1 MEEDIIV
8 KHNTGIKTKTL
19 IEKRLDA
26 AIQKASEHIKYKE
39 AHDEDLLRGLAIV
52 REFIKKKKRVCY
64 GGTAMNAILPV
75 SKQFYDKNLDLP
87 DYDFYTPDV
96 DSDVTE
102 LVKLLK
108 QEGFNDVFSKVGIH
122 EGTMKVLVNYT
133 PIADVSYIDPELF
146 NVILRRSI
154 LKDGMHY
161 TDEYILRMMMYL
173 ELSRPKG
180 MPERWTKVFER
191 LELINDSFPIK
202 GCTINVGKK
211 PEIPLTLRKVI
222 LDYIIE
228 WKRILCN
235 GPIVP
240 LYRQGIRKQNAIFRI
255 QEGGPILFT
264 SPDPKIDSA
273 ELLKRLEEPSITL
286 FRHRK
291 RGEIIPERIELR
303 QGKKTICVIIQEIA
317 CHSYVPFPTNDGR
330 TIYLGSLEFLITL
343 YLSLSIFTL
352 HGEDVLGPRIL
363 CQVKEFIKI
372 FRENY
377 RAKNSQFEA
386 FALQCRGHQPRF
398 ASLLRDKIKRQ
409 KEYKEKQKQ
418 RATQRASRSSST
430 RKKSATRKSARR
442 NARTEQNEK

>member
-8 KHNTGIKTKTL
+8 NKQTVVKTKSL
-19 IEKRLDA
+19 IEKRLEQA
-26 AIQKASEHIKYKE
+26 VEKASEHIKYEE
-39 AHDEDLLRGLAIV
+39 AHDDQLLRGLAIV
-52 REFIKKKKRVCY
+52 RDFIKTKKRVCY
-64 GGTAMNAILPV
+64 GGTAMNAILPA
-75 SKQFYDKNLDLP
+75 SKQFYDKDLDLP

-96 DSDVTE
+96 DSDVAE

-108 QEGFNDVFSKVGIH
+108 KEGFSDVYSKVGIH
-122 EGTMKVLVNYT
+122 DGTMKVLVNYT
-133 PIADVSYIDPELF
+133 PIADVSHIDPELF
-146 NVILRRSI
+146 NVLLRRSI

-180 MPERWTKVFER
+180 MPERWAKVFER
-191 LELINDSFPIK
+191 LELINESFPIK

-211 PEIPLTLRKVI
+211 PEISLAFRKVI

-240 LYRQGIRKQNAIFRI
+240 LYRQGIRKRNAVFRI

-264 SPDPKIDSA
+264 SPDPKVDSTA
-273 ELLKRLEEPSITL
+273 LLKRLEDPSITL

-291 RGEIIPERIELR
+291 RGEIVPERVELR
-303 QGKKTICVIIQEIA
+303 QHNKTVCIIIQEIA

-363 CQVKEFIKI
+363 CQVKELIKI
-372 FRENY
+372 FRENC
-377 RAKNSQFEA
+377 RAKKSQFDA
-386 FALQCRGHQPRF
+386 FALQCRGHQTRF
-398 ASLLRDKIKRQ
+398 ASLLREKVKRQ
-409 KEYKEKQKQ
+409 KKEKEKEKDG
-418 RATQRASRSSST
+418 RSTSRKRSITKRNSAT
-430 RKKSATRKSARR
+430 KKSPRR
-442 NARTEQNEK
+442 NHTTEQDEK

>member
-1 MEEDIIV
+1 MEEDIILQ
-8 KHNTGIKTKTL
+8 KEGGIQSKSLVQKRL
-19 IEKRLDA
+19 ESAIEK
-26 AIQKASEHIKYKE
+26 ASQHIKYQE
-39 AHDEDLLRGLAIV
+39 AHDEHLLRGLAIV
-52 REFIKKKKRVCY
+52 RDFIKSKKRVCY

-75 SKQFYDKNLDLP
+75 SKQFYDKDLDLP

-96 DSDVTE
+96 DSDIAE
-102 LVKLLK
+102 LVGLLE

-146 NVILRRSI
+146 NVILRRSV
-154 LKDGMHY
+154 LKDGIHY
-161 TDEYILRMMMYL
+161 TDEYILRMMMFL

-191 LELINDSFPIK
+191 LELINESFPIK
-202 GCTINVGKK
+202 GCTINVGQK
-211 PEIPLTLRKVI
+211 PEIPLLFRKVI

-228 WKRILCN
+228 WKRVLCN

-240 LYRQGIRKQNAIFRI
+240 LYRQGIRKRNAVFRI

-264 SPDPKIDSA
+264 SPDPKVDSS
-273 ELLKRLEEPSITL
+273 ELLGRLDDPTITL

-291 RGEIIPERIELR
+291 RGDIIPERIELR

-317 CHSYVPFPTNDGR
+317 CHSYVAFPTNDGR
-330 TIYLGSLEFLITL
+330 TIYLGSLEFLISL

-372 FRENY
+372 FRENC
-377 RAKNSQFEA
+377 RAKKSQFEA
-386 FALQCRGHQPRF
+386 FALQCRGHQTRY
-398 ASLLRDKIKRQ
+398 ASLLREKIKRQ
-409 KEYKEKQKQ
+409 KAHKEKQKQ
-418 RATQRASRSSST
+418 TRKTSSSRTAKKTPTRKTPRRNRATT
-430 RKKSATRKSARR
+430 
-442 NARTEQNEK
+442 QNEK